1 MCVSIQQT
9 EHLTRKQEKK
19 GEKKKG
25 QKTRNIRFLWQSKD
39 RQRSPRGEMFL
50 FCFLKTQT
58 YKIKL
63 YLHNNTKKYSWPLT
77 TFIWSLFNMNS
88 CDFTKNSSVQYSWFS
103 YSYAFP
109 VSLKLILGVF
119 SQRLEFK
126 DQSVQQEWQQLS
138 GGCWKSTIR
147 VELNERGQSETLH
160 FILKS
165 FLNFGHVGG
174 GISESFASRGN
185 HGNISNSTSRGG
197 GGRICRNHGDGSR
210 TFCRCL
216 HCNGWL
222 SRASGFSDLHGN
234 ESVGG
239 AVLAQILASFLLV
252 VLSADPSLRHC
263 SRRVLQRPASC
274 SMPGIQGRTRRHG
287 HLWRSFRLASDDINT
302 NQNIWKDQKV

>member
-63 YLHNNTKKYSWPLT
+63 YLHINTKKYSWPLT

-126 DQSVQQEWQQLS
+126 DQSIQQEWQQLS

-174 GISESFASRGN
+174 GYQRALL
-185 HGNISNSTSRGG
+185 HVVTMVTSATALVEEEGVGSVVTMVMAAGPSVDACIVTGG
-197 GGRICRNHGDGSR
+197 SAGRAG
-210 TFCRCL
+210 
-216 HCNGWL
+216 
-222 SRASGFSDLHGN
+222 
-234 ESVGG
+234 
-239 AVLAQILASFLLV
+239 LAIFMGTKALEAQC
-252 VLSADPSLRHC
+252 SLRY
-263 SRRVLQRPASC
+263 SPPFS
-274 SMPGIQGRTRRHG
+274 S
-287 HLWRSFRLASDDINT
+287 
-302 NQNIWKDQKV
+302 